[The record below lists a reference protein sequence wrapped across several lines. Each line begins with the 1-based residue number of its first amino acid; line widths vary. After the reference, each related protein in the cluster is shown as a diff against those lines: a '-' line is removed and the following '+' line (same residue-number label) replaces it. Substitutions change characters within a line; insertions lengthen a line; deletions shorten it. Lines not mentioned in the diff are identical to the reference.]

1 MQRTGHL
8 STWHRLFK
16 IAKSLLPLVALLNV
30 AGTTAQAGEPIMVL
44 ASAKTLS
51 ASDKI
56 FTASHKLPQI
66 DNVVMEKAKPVVSTV
81 TQTSMNLETTTI
93 SQRENLLIAN
103 ENLVATSRPNNWVN
117 VQAGYGRLWNDD
129 AVLEKI
135 SAGHQEPGCA
145 YVKAN
150 FSF

>member
-1 MQRTGHL
+1 
-8 STWHRLFK
+8 
-16 IAKSLLPLVALLNV
+16 
-30 AGTTAQAGEPIMVL
+30 
-44 ASAKTLS
+44 
-51 ASDKI
+51 
-56 FTASHKLPQI
+56 
-66 DNVVMEKAKPVVSTV
+66 MEKAKPVVSTV